1 MFKHL
6 RIVVFL
12 ILLFTSL
19 LSAQQSLAGRFGF
32 GIGYNSGIEFSNF
45 SSFNE
50 HFVPS
55 GEKGL
60 KKNFF
65 ISGLDTYLYFL
76 MIPDTRL
83 VFMYMNGNSSFRS
96 SSDPNLYFEYQQSL
110 WGFSL
115 EYTFTLFHLNISSG
129 LLFGTV
135 NDLFEITSYNGIDD
149 FDDINQEYKF
159 NTLNSNSISFENS
172 SVQLSPIIN
181 VEYSLTRFLSVRLN
195 YIYLIRLNEDWRFLR
210 KFKINNVPDNFLVNS
225 SLLSL
230 GLTVGFMSK

>member
-19 LSAQQSLAGRFGF
+19 LSAQQSLVGRFGF
-32 GIGYNSGIEFSNF
+32 GIGYNSGVEFSNF

-60 KKNFF
+60 KENFL
-65 ISGLDTYLYFL
+65 ISGFNSYLYFL
-76 MIPDTRL
+76 IIPDTRL
-83 VFMYMNGNSSFRS
+83 AFMYMNGNSSFRS

-115 EYTFTLFHLNISSG
+115 EYTFTLSNLNISSG
-129 LLFGTV
+129 LIFGKV
-135 NDLFEITSYNGIDD
+135 NDLFEIKNYNGIDV
-149 FDDINQEYKF
+149 FDDVYRDYNS
-159 NTLNSNSISFENS
+159 NTLNSKSISFENS
-172 SVQLSPIIN
+172 SLQLSPIIN
-181 VEYSLTRFLSVRLN
+181 VEYSLTRFLSFRLN
-195 YIYLIRLNEDWRFLR
+195 YIYLIRLNEDWRFLK
-210 KFKINNVPDNFLVNS
+210 KFTINNVPDNFLVNS
-225 SLLSL
+225 YLLSL